1 MPFENNDKLKTISVC
16 ANIYVRLSCTLLWV
30 WWPCSTPHYSTMSH
44 KNTIYM
50 FLNSSDETRRRK
62 VSMHHVSWAGM
73 HESCIY
79 LQIFAF
85 FKKLPPKKWRSLTH
99 INILKKTNTAC
110 NYSPTSSW
118 VLSKN
123 RPTSEELG
131 IHGYMQPLPRQCYHV
146 RTPPLSAFLTGEE
159 NGRRSVVRPVLSMRA
174 NEIDS

>member
-1 MPFENNDKLKTISVC
+1 MNNDKLKTISVC

-44 KNTIYM
+44 KNTIYI

-123 RPTSEELG
+123 RPTKNW
-131 IHGYMQPLPRQCYHV
+131 GYMDTCNHFHANVTMLGRHHFLLFLPAR
-146 RTPPLSAFLTGEE
+146 RTVG
-159 NGRRSVVRPVLSMRA
+159 VQ
-174 NEIDS
+174 